1 MTFSIMGRCA
11 RTGAIGI
18 ASTTGGIAVGARVAF
33 IEHGIGAVLTQHRTD
48 PRLGPRGLALL
59 RAGCDA
65 AHTVAGLAA
74 SIPPTEARWRQL
86 AAMDATGASAFF
98 HGEQVK
104 PARGAVQVPN
114 GIALGNVLASEAVL
128 RAMADA
134 YAADPAMALVDRLL
148 AALEAG
154 LAAGGEGGPLV
165 SACLKVAQ
173 EAGFA
178 RIDLRIDRD
187 PDPVAALRHLW
198 QAYAPH
204 ADEYARRA
212 LDPEGASGAA
222 AETAMKQGLANPAA

>member
-1 MTFSIMGRCA
+1 MTFSIMARCV

-33 IEHGIGAVLTQHRTD
+33 IEHGVGALLTQHRTD

-59 RAGCDA
+59 GAGCNA
-65 AHTVAGLAA
+65 RYAVAGLAA
-74 SIPPTEARWRQL
+74 SIPPGEARWRQL
-86 AAMDATGASAFF
+86 AAMDGTGATAFF
-98 HGEQVK
+98 HGDSVK
-104 PARGAVQVPN
+104 PARGAVQVEN
-114 GIALGNVLASEAVL
+114 AIALGNVLAGESVL
-128 RAMADA
+128 QAMATA
-134 YAADPAMALVDRLL
+134 FTTAPQLPLGERLL
-148 AALEAG
+148 VALEAG

-165 SACLKVAQ
+165 SACLKVAH
-173 EAGFA
+173 EPGFA

-187 PDPVAALRHLW
+187 PQPVSALRLLW

-222 AETAMKQGLANPAA
+222 AETAMKQGLVSPAA

>member
-11 RTGAIGI
+11 RSGAIGI

-33 IEHGIGAVLTQHRTD
+33 IEHGLGAVLTQHRTD

-65 AHTVAGLAA
+65 AHTVAGLVA
-74 SIPPTEARWRQL
+74 SIPRGEARWRQL
-86 AAMDATGASAFF
+86 AAMDATGATAFF
-98 HGEQVK
+98 HGEAVK
-104 PARGAVQVPN
+104 PARGAVQVTDA
-114 GIALGNVLASEAVL
+114 IALGNVLASDAVL
-128 RAMADA
+128 DAIAGAFAAADA
-134 YAADPAMALVDRLL
+134 MPLAERLL
-148 AALEAG
+148 AALDAG

-165 SACLKVAQ
+165 SACLKVAH
-173 EAGFA
+173 EPGFA

-187 PDPVAALRHLW
+187 AEPLAALRRLW

-222 AETAMKQGLANPAA
+222 AEAAMKQGVLSPAA